1 MNKDDFLISCGSV
14 TGSRHRMSGR
24 NNQDGLSIATSDDTI
39 CAVVCDGCSSSSES
53 EVGARMASRFIA
65 CAALKLMTEGSFR
78 KGSEMLPSLEE
89 AALDFLRKF
98 ADSFSEK
105 EKAIDDML
113 LFTIMGAIVS
123 GSFATIF
130 SIGDGAYSLNGKTA
144 VIDENN
150 SPNYLGY
157 RIIPGFYAVE
167 ESAIHFAVREEI
179 ETSALESMIIATD
192 GAADIE
198 AKAEQ
203 PLGIS
208 GSTGTVGRLSQFET
222 EERYLRNAALVQRR
236 LNQLAAPRLEIDWGK
251 QRIVRSEGM
260 LSDDTSVILVRRR

>member
-113 LFTIMGAIVS
+113 LFTIMGTIIS
-123 GSFATIF
+123 DSFATIF
-130 SIGDGAYSLNGKTA
+130 SIGDGAYSLNGKTTI
-144 VIDENN
+144 IDENN
-150 SPNYLGY
+150 SPSYLGY
-157 RIIPGFYAVE
+157 RIIPGAYAVE
-167 ESAIHFAVREEI
+167 ESDIRFVVREEL
-179 ETSALESMIIATD
+179 ETEFVRSILIASD

-203 PLGIS
+203 PFLIPGSS
-208 GSTGTVGRLSQFET
+208 GMVGRLSQFES
-222 EERYLRNAALVQRR
+222 EERYLKNPVLVQRR
-236 LNQLAAPRLEIDWGK
+236 LNQLAASRLEIDWGK
-251 QRIVRSEGM
+251 QRIMRSEGI